1 LIQFFIVKHL
11 FLKFERYFAM
21 RFFLLFYE
29 EEIGIQLLLAL
40 IIFIIQSFSEFL
52 LELFHLFHIS
62 FIYIF
67 EFLI

>member
-1 LIQFFIVKHL
+1 
-11 FLKFERYFAM
+11 M